1 MISENNL
8 SGSPNL
14 IPSVYQV
21 NPGIKNS
28 YKIRK
33 IKFALNQNQRKELLQ
48 IAEKQNFKHAL
59 MIKTQMGLGLRVSEL
74 CNMGISQLNLYN
86 GFVLIQSRNAT
97 KYLKSFR
104 VKTLSSNRRI
114 PIPKELVRDIKN
126 SIGNR
131 KTGYVFQS
139 NKHGS
144 FLKNS
149 VIGFI
154 NKYARQCLSIGYNI
168 GSHSL
173 RRTYASFLIKNGLPI
188 NDISKLLGHSSIRTT
203 MKYLFEIDNLD
214 YIEIKKITGKMFK

>member
-14 IPSVYQV
+14 ISSFYQV
-21 NPGIKNS
+21 NPEVKNS

-59 MIKTQMGLGLRVSEL
+59 MIKTQMGMGLRVNEL
-74 CNMGISQLNLYN
+74 CNLAISQINLYS
-86 GFVLIQSRNAT
+86 GFVLIQSRNAN

-104 VKTLSSNRRI
+104 VKTLSSNRSI
-114 PIPKELVRDIKN
+114 PISTELVRDLKN
-126 SIGNR
+126 YIGNR
-131 KTGYVFQS
+131 KTGYIFQS
-139 NKHGS
+139 NKHSS
-144 FLKNS
+144 FIKNS

-154 NKYARQCLSIGYNI
+154 NKYSRQCLSIGYNI

-173 RRTYASFLIKNGLPI
+173 RRTYASFLIQNGIHI

-214 YIEIKKITGKMFK
+214 YNEIKKITGKLFK